1 VGSGRA
7 SRPNFAPIM
16 DESRALD
23 PLAVDWTLAILLVSI
38 ALLGWINLVS
48 PRKWPLILRSVFSYR
63 LGRQSLRDE
72 LDLQDRSLISLLIMA
87 CGVSALFATQV
98 AVLSGGA
105 ENSFLLW
112 LRMFGTVVG
121 VVVVQVMVLRSMAV
135 LFQGDGGITE
145 YLYTALVFHIA
156 AGLVLLPFTALL
168 AYPHEVGWRGWLAL
182 AAGVLLALI
191 TLFRWLRAALVGWGE
206 GVPLR
211 YILIYLCA
219 LEFLPVA
226 ILLEHLRTTN
236 QDLSV
241 NL

>member
-1 VGSGRA
+1 
-7 SRPNFAPIM
+7 M

-48 PRKWPLILRSVFSYR
+48 PRKWPLIVRSVFSYR

-135 LFQGDGGITE
+135 LFQGD
-145 YLYTALVFHIA
+145 
-156 AGLVLLPFTALL
+156 
-168 AYPHEVGWRGWLAL
+168 
-182 AAGVLLALI
+182 
-191 TLFRWLRAALVGWGE
+191 
-206 GVPLR
+206 
-211 YILIYLCA
+211 
-219 LEFLPVA
+219 
-226 ILLEHLRTTN
+226 
-236 QDLSV
+236 
-241 NL
+241 